1 MWGFRHARPLNRS
14 APIAQNYHALVQSA
28 SIGDGARQLAVLTR
42 RTMAVASQANGAL
55 EYMLARRLID
65 GNDNQGT
72 ALSGPI
78 FTLLTVLRWIYVG
91 IHMCKALPS
100 PVCA

>member
-1 MWGFRHARPLNRS
+1 MFDVIDITDLVVAGGTTV
-14 APIAQNYHALVQSA
+14 ALGIQGYS
-28 SIGDGARQLAVLTR
+28 
-42 RTMAVASQANGAL
+42 
-55 EYMLARRLID
+55 
-65 GNDNQGT
+65 QGT

-78 FTLLTVLRWIYVG
+78 FTLLTGLGWIYVG